1 MRKFNVDEG
10 FKGRGGGNWLRGG
23 VGGRIK
29 VDRGLTKFV
38 LEK

>member
-1 MRKFNVDEG
+1 MWMRVSRE
-10 FKGRGGGNWLRGG
+10 GGGNWLRGG

-38 LEK
+38 LESK